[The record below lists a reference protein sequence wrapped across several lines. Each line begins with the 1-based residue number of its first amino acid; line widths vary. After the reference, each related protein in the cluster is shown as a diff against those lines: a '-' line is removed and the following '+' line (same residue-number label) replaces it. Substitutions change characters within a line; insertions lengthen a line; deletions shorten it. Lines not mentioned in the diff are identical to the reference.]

1 MADPTVWQRV
11 LSWILPTDAEK
22 RVGQDERL
30 HELTR
35 ALERDPESAASYV
48 SRGEVLVQIG
58 EYNAAARDFRRALGL
73 AEAQFKTQTWGVV
86 AQAVRDR
93 ALRGLKLAQ
102 ELSGVNRVGQ
112 KTGKG

>member
-11 LSWILPTDAEK
+11 LSWLLPTDGEK
-22 RVGQDERL
+22 WVGQDERL

-48 SRGEVLVQIG
+48 SRGEVHLQIG
-58 EYNAAARDFRRALGL
+58 DHFAAARDFRRALEL
-73 AEAQFKTQTWGVV
+73 AEAQFRTQTWGVV

-93 ALRGLKLAQ
+93 ALRGLKQAQ
-102 ELSGVNRVGQ
+102 ELSGVNRAGQ